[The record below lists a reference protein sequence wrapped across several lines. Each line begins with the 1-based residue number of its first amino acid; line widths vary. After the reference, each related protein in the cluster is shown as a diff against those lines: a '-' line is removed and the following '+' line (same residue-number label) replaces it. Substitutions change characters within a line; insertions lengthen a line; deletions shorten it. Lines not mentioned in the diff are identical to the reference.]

1 MKGFITHLIASIH
14 EVEKELEPDISN
26 TIKDTRKCKI
36 KADTGVAID
45 ADTDCVSK
53 ITETK
58 I

>member
-1 MKGFITHLIASIH
+1 MKVLITHLIASIH
-14 EVEKELEPDISN
+14 EVEKEPEDTSKR
-26 TIKDTRKCKI
+26 IKDTHKCKI
-36 KADTGVAID
+36 KVDAGVALD